1 MMAEKQKLIEQMESG
16 EQKAGITTPAN
27 PTTDLAMMAA
37 CPDTFDLFKDYV
49 TMGVEVGMVDLEE
62 KDECGMTALH
72 WAVVYERLDSVRLLI
87 QKGAV
92 VDQKDMLGFTPLF
105 YCTGRK
111 PNVDVARIL
120 IEEGKADVNARTNT
134 LSTPLHGAAL
144 QGNHDCLKLLLKHG
158 ADPNIHDEEGTSS
171 LDLCRNDDTTK
182 ALLYKHSSHKESA
195 KEKAGACCSWC
206 NSPGTNLKRCARCHV
221 KFYCSKECQA
231 KDWKEG
237 GHKHEC
243 KGYVVAV
250 PIEQAIP
257 GGYITTLSNVR
268 TAQRPTFSIHMNSSD
283 TAASNISRNQKY
295 LKKKQFIV
303 KVQAPIGG
311 HDTQEAIMVYNEDKS
326 AHGMILSSQPGYADI
341 RRKVEREGWMNC
353 KAFFWAE
360 LSDKVEGGVNVFHGK
375 CAPWQQW

>member
-1 MMAEKQKLIEQMESG
+1 
-16 EQKAGITTPAN
+16 
-27 PTTDLAMMAA
+27 MAA
-37 CPDTFDLFKDYV
+37 CPDTFDLFKDIL
-49 TMGVEVGMVDLEE
+49 TLGGVEQGVVDLEE
-62 KDECGMTALH
+62 KDEVGMTALH
-72 WAVVYERLDSVRLLI
+72 WAVIYERVDSVRLLI

-92 VDQKDMLGFTPLF
+92 VDQKDTLGFTPLF

-111 PNVDVARIL
+111 PNVDVARVL

-171 LDLCRNDDTTK
+171 LDLCRNDDVTK

-195 KEKAGACCSWC
+195 KEKAGASCSWC
-206 NSPGTNLKRCARCHV
+206 HSPSPNLKRCSRCHL

-243 KGYVVAV
+243 KGFVVAV
-250 PIEQAIP
+250 PIEQASP
-257 GGYITTLSNVR
+257 GYVTTFSNVL
-268 TAQRPTFSIHMNSSD
+268 TAQRPTFSVHMNSKE
-283 TAASNISRNQKY
+283 TAAARNQKY
-295 LKKKQFIV
+295 LKNKQFIV
-303 KVQAPIGG
+303 KVQTPIGG
-311 HDTQEAIMVYNEDKS
+311 HDTQQAIMVYNEDKS
-326 AHGMILSSQPGYADI
+326 AHGMILSSQQGYADI
-341 RRKVEREGWMNC
+341 RRKVESEGWMCC

-360 LSDKVEGGVNVFHGK
+360 LSDKVEGGINVFHGK

>member
-1 MMAEKQKLIEQMESG
+1 MAEKQKLKERYESG
-16 EQKAGITTPAN
+16 DPSLTTPAK
-27 PTTDLAMMAA
+27 PTTDLAVMAA
-37 CPDTFDLFKDYV
+37 CPDTADLFKEYV
-49 TMGVEVGMVDLEE
+49 TLGVEAGMVDLEE
-62 KDECGMTALH
+62 KDAVGMTALH
-72 WAVVYERLDSVRLLI
+72 WAVIFERLDSVRLLI

-111 PNVDVARIL
+111 PNVEVARVL
-120 IEEGKADVNARTNT
+120 IEEGHADVNARTNT

-171 LDLCRNDDTTK
+171 LDLCRNDPTTK
-182 ALLYKHSSHKESA
+182 ALLYKHSTHKESA

-206 NSPGTNLKRCARCHV
+206 HIPGSSLKRCARCHV

-250 PIEQAIP
+250 PMEQAVQGIS
-257 GGYITTLSNVR
+257 TTASIVR
-268 TAQRPTFSIHMNSSD
+268 TAQRPTFSIHQYSSEIGEKW
-283 TAASNISRNQKY
+283 N
-295 LKKKQFIV
+295 LKHLQNKQFIV
-303 KVQAPIGG
+303 KVQVPIGG
-311 HDTQEAIMVYNEDKS
+311 DAPGEPIMVYNEDKTT
-326 AHGMILSSQPGYADI
+326 HGMILSSQTGYSDI
-341 RRKVEREGWMNC
+341 RRKVASEGWWGC